1 MYCIEC
7 GQAQPVKDA
16 QFCPFCGTALHQPG
30 TPSPDAAAGSPAGDQ
45 AAQAGATGAAHT
57 ANEGQGALAVTIV
70 QGTQSE
76 TEPFDSSTPLNPLAT
91 PMATTLDRAR
101 WVPLHNRSE
110 ALRARWRWA
119 IRATVVLLFAAAG
132 AGAWWWATQ
141 PEPPAVEEG
150 VEVERIEAPQIKP
163 TER

>member
-1 MYCIEC
+1 
-7 GQAQPVKDA
+7 
-16 QFCPFCGTALHQPG
+16 
-30 TPSPDAAAGSPAGDQ
+30 
-45 AAQAGATGAAHT
+45 
-57 ANEGQGALAVTIV
+57 LAVTIV

-76 TEPFDSSTPLNPLAT
+76 AEPFDSSTPLNPLAT

-150 VEVERIEAPQIKP
+150 VEVERIEAPQTKP